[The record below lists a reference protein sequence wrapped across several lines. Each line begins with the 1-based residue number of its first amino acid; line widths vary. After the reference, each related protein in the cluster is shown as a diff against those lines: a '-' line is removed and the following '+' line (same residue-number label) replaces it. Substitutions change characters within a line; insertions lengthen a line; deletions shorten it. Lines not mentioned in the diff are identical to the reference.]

1 MAISEEADRQVAAV
15 RAVVAHA
22 GLMRRGVLRVYLG
35 AAPGVG
41 KTFDMLSEGRRR
53 QERGTD
59 VVVGFVETHGRIHT
73 AELLEGMEIVPRRT
87 MSYRGTEFTEM
98 DLDAVLA
105 RAPKVALVDEL
116 AHTNVPGSRHEKR
129 WQDIDDLLEAGIDVI
144 STVNIQHLESLNDV
158 VESITGV
165 KQRETV
171 PDEVVRRADQI
182 ELVDMTPE
190 ALRRRLAHGNVYA
203 PEKIDAALANYFR
216 VGNLTALREL
226 ALLWLADRV
235 DDALEAY
242 REQHDIADSWP
253 ARERVVVALTGGP
266 EGETLL
272 RRAARMVRRRA
283 GGELLAVHVSRGD
296 GLAGASP
303 AALAHQ
309 RELVESLGGSF
320 HTVVGD
326 NVPEAIL
333 DFARGVNA
341 AVIVIGVSRRPRWKA
356 MFGEGVGAAVTR
368 LSGPIDVHV
377 VTHEE
382 AAGRGDRLPT
392 RAEALGGR
400 RRLAG
405 WMLAVLGPVVLTVI
419 LTSLV
424 GDHALSTD
432 LMLFLALTV
441 GVALIGGLWPALTVA
456 VVGSLLLNYYLTPPV
471 HTWTIADPENA
482 LALVVFVLV
491 AVAVAS
497 IVDVAARR
505 TVQAAHSRAESET
518 LSVLAG
524 SILRGENTVLA
535 VLGRL
540 RETFGMTSATLLERA
555 DERAPWRQVAASGP
569 SPCSTPEDSD
579 VEVMVSPTLALAMRG
594 RVLPADDR
602 RVLEAFAAQAAVVLD
617 RERLRQQAGEAR
629 QLEQG
634 NTIRTA
640 LLAAVSHDLRTP
652 LASIRAAVGSLRQT
666 DVKWSADDEAELL
679 ATVDVATTR
688 LERLIDNL
696 LDLSRLQTGAVRP
709 LTRPVSLDE
718 IVPRATEGLPRDRI
732 RIDVRE
738 TLPLVNTDP
747 GLMERVVANIVE
759 NALRYGP
766 QDLPVVVSASDFG
779 HAVELRVVDRGRG
792 VPDEAKAK
800 MFESFQ
806 RLGDSRTGEGV
817 GLGLAVARGFV
828 EAVGGTLL
836 AEDTPGGGL
845 TMVVSLPTADGTE
858 AGESVAATKDEV
870 QDVPADATASAPRTA
885 S

>member
-1 MAISEEADRQVAAV
+1 
-15 RAVVAHA
+15 
-22 GLMRRGVLRVYLG
+22 MRRGILRVYLG

-41 KTFDMLSEGRRR
+41 KTYDMLSEGRRR
-53 QERGTD
+53 HERGTD

-73 AELLEGMEIVPRRT
+73 AELLDGMEIVPRRT
-87 MSYRGTEFTEM
+87 LTYRGAEFTEM

-129 WQDIDDLLEAGIDVI
+129 WQDIDELLAAGIDVI

-182 ELVDMTPE
+182 ELVDMTAE

-242 REQHDIADSWP
+242 REQHDIAENWP

-266 EGETLL
+266 EGETLV
-272 RRAARMVRRRA
+272 RRAHRMVRSRA
-283 GGELLAVHVSRGD
+283 GGELLAVHVSRSD

-303 AALAHQ
+303 AELARQ
-309 RELVESLGGSF
+309 RELVESLGGTF

-341 AVIVIGVSRRPRWKA
+341 NVIVIGVSRRPHWKA
-356 MFGEGVGAAVTR
+356 IFGEGVGAAVTR

-382 AAGRGDRLPT
+382 AGGRGDRLPT

-400 RRLAG
+400 RRLVG
-405 WMLAVLGPVVLTVI
+405 WVLAVLGPVALTFILTV
-419 LTSLV
+419 LV

-432 LMLFLALTV
+432 LMLFVALTV

-456 VVGSLLLNYYLTPPV
+456 VLGSLLLNYYLTPPV

-491 AVAVAS
+491 AVGVAS
-497 IVDVAARR
+497 VVDVAARR

-524 SILRGENTVLA
+524 SVLRGQNTVVA
-535 VLGRL
+535 VLERL
-540 RETFGMTSATLLERA
+540 RETFAMSSATLLERA
-555 DERAPWRQVAASGP
+555 DEHSPWQQVAASGAA
-569 SPCSTPEDSD
+569 PCATPEEAD

-617 RERLRQQAGEAR
+617 RERLRQQASEAR

-666 DVKWSADDEAELL
+666 DVKWSAEDEAELL
-679 ATVDVATTR
+679 ATVDIATTR

-696 LDLSRLQTGAVRP
+696 LDLSRLQAGAVRP

-718 IVPRATEGLPRDRI
+718 IVPRAVEGVPPERI
-732 RIDVRE
+732 RIDVPE
-738 TLPLVNTDP
+738 ALPLVNTDP
-747 GLMERVVANIVE
+747 GLLERVIANVIE

-766 QDLPVVVSASDFG
+766 PETPVVVSASDFG
-779 HAVELRVVDRGRG
+779 HTVELRVVDRGPG
-792 VPDEAKAK
+792 VPDDFKAK

-806 RLGDSRTGEGV
+806 RLGDSPAGEGV

-828 EAVGGTLL
+828 EAVGGSLM
-836 AEDTPGGGL
+836 ADDTPGGGL
-845 TMVVSLPTADGTE
+845 TMVVSLPTADLNVPPE
-858 AGESVAATKDEV
+858 RQVSAPSDVAAG
-870 QDVPADATASAPRTA
+870 PR
-885 S
+885 SSL

>member
-1 MAISEEADRQVAAV
+1 MVNVVIPRGPGWPAEAIVAAV
-15 RAVVAHA
+15 AHA
-22 GLMRRGVLRVYLG
+22 ELMRRGVLRVYLG

-59 VVVGFVETHGRIHT
+59 VVVGFVETYGRIHT
-73 AELLEGMEIVPRRT
+73 AELLEGMEVVARRT
-87 MSYRGTEFTEM
+87 MIYRGTEFTEM
-98 DLDAVLA
+98 DLDALLA

-116 AHTNVPGSRHEKR
+116 AHTNVPSSRNEKR
-129 WQDIDDLLEAGIDVI
+129 WQDIDELLSAGIDVI

-158 VESITGV
+158 AESITGV
-165 KQRETV
+165 KQHETV
-171 PDEVVRRADQI
+171 PDEVVRRANQI
-182 ELVDMTPE
+182 ELVDMTAE

-242 REQHDIADSWP
+242 REQHHIAASWP

-266 EGETLL
+266 EGETLI
-272 RRAARMVRRRA
+272 RRAGRMVRRRA
-283 GGELLAVHVSRGD
+283 GGELLAVHVSRSD

-309 RELVESLGGSF
+309 RELVESLGGTF

-326 NVPEAIL
+326 DIAEAIL

-341 AVIVIGVSRRPRWKA
+341 AVIVIGVSRRPRWNA
-356 MFGEGVGAAVTR
+356 LFSEGVGAAVTR

-382 AAGRGDRLPT
+382 AAGRGDRLPP
-392 RAEALGGR
+392 RAEALGRR
-400 RRLAG
+400 RRLTG
-405 WMLAVLGPVVLTVI
+405 WVLAALGPLALTVI
-419 LTSLV
+419 MTNLV
-424 GDHALSTD
+424 GEHGLSTD
-432 LMLFLALTV
+432 LMLFLALTI
-441 GVALIGGLWPALTVA
+441 GVALIGGLLPALTVA
-456 VVGSLLLNYYLTPPV
+456 VLGSLLLNYYLTPPV

-482 LALVVFVLV
+482 LAFLIFVLV
-491 AVAVAS
+491 AVGVAS

-518 LSVLAG
+518 LSVLA
-524 SILRGENTVLA
+524 SSVLRGQNTVVA

-540 RETFGMTSATLLERA
+540 RETFAMSSATLLERA
-555 DERAPWRQVAASGP
+555 DEDSPWQQVAASGP
-569 SPCSTPEDSD
+569 APCATPEDAD

-629 QLEQG
+629 QLEHG
-634 NTIRTA
+634 NAIRTA

-666 DVKWSADDEAELL
+666 DVKWSAEDQAELL
-679 ATVDVATTR
+679 ATVAAATGR

-696 LDLSRLQTGAVRP
+696 LDLSRLHAGAVRP
-709 LTRPVSLDE
+709 LSRPVSLDE
-718 IVPRATEGLPRDRI
+718 IVPRATEGVPRDRI
-732 RIDVRE
+732 RIDVPE
-738 TLPLVNTDP
+738 ALPLANTDP
-747 GLMERVVANIVE
+747 GLVERVVANVVE
-759 NALRYGP
+759 NALRYAPPGV
-766 QDLPVVVSASDFG
+766 PVVVSASDFG
-779 HAVELRVVDRGRG
+779 HSVELRVVDRGPG
-792 VPDEAKAK
+792 VPDDAKSR
-800 MFESFQ
+800 MFEAFQ
-806 RLGDSRTGEGV
+806 RLGDSPAGDGV

-828 EAVGGTLL
+828 EAVGGTLA

-845 TMVVSLPTADGTE
+845 TMVVSLPTADVAQT
-858 AGESVAATKDEV
+858 ADAVAANQT
-870 QDVPADATASAPRTA
+870 QRIAP
-885 S
+885 

>member
-1 MAISEEADRQVAAV
+1 MTTGT
-15 RAVVAHA
+15 AHA
-22 GLMRRGVLRVYLG
+22 GLMRRGMLRVYLG

-73 AELLEGMEIVPRRT
+73 AELLEGMEIVPRRAMT
-87 MSYRGTEFTEM
+87 YRGADFTEM

-129 WQDIDDLLEAGIDVI
+129 WQDIDALLDAGIDVI

-165 KQRETV
+165 QQRETV

-242 REQHDIADSWP
+242 RERHDIAESWP

-266 EGETLL
+266 EGETLV
-272 RRAARMVRRRA
+272 RRAGRMVRRRA
-283 GGELLAVHVSRGD
+283 GGELLAVHVSRSD

-309 RELVESLGGSF
+309 RELVESLGGTF
-320 HTVVGD
+320 HSVVGD
-326 NVPEAIL
+326 DVPEAIL

-341 AVIVIGVSRRPRWKA
+341 TVIVIGVSRRPRWKA
-356 MFGEGVGAAVTR
+356 IFSEGVGAAVTR
-368 LSGPIDVHV
+368 MSGPIDVHI
-377 VTHEE
+377 VTHDE
-382 AAGRGDRLPT
+382 AGGRGDRLPS
-392 RAEALGGR
+392 RSEALGGR

-405 WMLAVLGPVVLTVI
+405 WLLAVLGPVLLTVV
-419 LTSLV
+419 LTSLL
-424 GDHALSTD
+424 GEHALSTD
-432 LMLFLALTV
+432 LMLFLALTI
-441 GVALIGGLWPALTVA
+441 GVAMVGGLWPALTVA
-456 VVGSLLLNYYLTPPV
+456 VLGSLLLNYYLTPPV

-491 AVAVAS
+491 AIAVAS
-497 IVDVAARR
+497 VVDVAARR
-505 TVQAAHSRAESET
+505 TVQAAHSRQESET
-518 LSVLAG
+518 LSVLSG
-524 SILRGENTVLA
+524 SILRGQNTVLA
-535 VLGRL
+535 VIGRL
-540 RETFGMTSATLLERA
+540 REIFGMTSVTLLERP

-569 SPCSTPEDSD
+569 SPCDTPEEAD

-617 RERLRQQAGEAR
+617 QERLRRQASEA
-629 QLEQG
+629 QHLEQG
-634 NTIRTA
+634 NAIRTA

-666 DVKWSADDEAELL
+666 DVTWSPEDEAELL
-679 ATVDVATTR
+679 ATVDVASGR

-696 LDLSRLQTGAVRP
+696 LDLSRLQAGAVRP

-718 IVPRATEGLPRDRI
+718 IVPRATEGVPRERI
-732 RIDVRE
+732 RIDVPE
-738 TLPLVNTDP
+738 TLPLVNIDP
-747 GLMERVVANIVE
+747 GLVERVIANVVE
-759 NALRYGP
+759 NALRYAPVGV
-766 QDLPVVVSASDFG
+766 PVVVSASDFG
-779 HAVELRVVDRGRG
+779 HSVELRIVDRGPG
-792 VPDEAKAK
+792 VPDDAKAR
-800 MFESFQ
+800 MFEAFQ
-806 RLGDSRTGEGV
+806 RLGDSPAGDGV

-828 EAVGGTLL
+828 ESVGGTLT

-845 TMVVSLPTADGTE
+845 TMVVALPIAEPTIPAAEHPMEGSEPIQPTEDVEKPPQDGH
-858 AGESVAATKDEV
+858 AVSVRRAA
-870 QDVPADATASAPRTA
+870 P
-885 S
+885 

>member
-1 MAISEEADRQVAAV
+1 
-15 RAVVAHA
+15 
-22 GLMRRGVLRVYLG
+22 MRRGVLRVYLG

-73 AELLEGMEIVPRRT
+73 AELLEGMEVVPRRT
-87 MSYRGTEFTEM
+87 MVYRGTEFAEL
-98 DLDAVLA
+98 DLDAVLT

-116 AHTNVPGSRHEKR
+116 AHTNVPGSRNEKR
-129 WQDIDDLLEAGIDVI
+129 WQDIDKLLAAGIDVI

-158 VESITGV
+158 AESITGV
-165 KQRETV
+165 KQHETV
-171 PDEVVRRADQI
+171 PDEVVRRANQI
-182 ELVDMTPE
+182 ELVDMTAE

-242 REQHDIADSWP
+242 REQHHIAASWP

-266 EGETLL
+266 EGETLI
-272 RRAARMVRRRA
+272 RRAGRMVRRRA
-283 GGELLAVHVSRGD
+283 GGELLAVHVSRSD
-296 GLAGASP
+296 GPASASP

-309 RELVESLGGSF
+309 RELVESMGGTF

-326 NVPEAIL
+326 DIAEAIL

-341 AVIVIGVSRRPRWKA
+341 AVIVIGVSRRPRWSA
-356 MFGEGVGAAVTR
+356 LFSEGVGAAVTR

-382 AAGRGDRLPT
+382 AAGRGDRLPP
-392 RAEALGGR
+392 RAEALGRR
-400 RRLAG
+400 RRLTG
-405 WMLAVLGPVVLTVI
+405 WVLAALGPVVLTIVM
-419 LTSLV
+419 TNLV
-424 GDHALSTD
+424 GEHGLSTD

-456 VVGSLLLNYYLTPPV
+456 VLGSLLLNYYLTPPV

-482 LALVVFVLV
+482 LAFLIFVLV
-491 AVAVAS
+491 AVGVAS

-518 LSVLAG
+518 LSVLA
-524 SILRGENTVLA
+524 SSVLRGQNTVVA

-540 RETFGMTSATLLERA
+540 RETFAMSSATLLERA
-555 DERAPWRQVAASGP
+555 DEDSPWQQVAASGAA
-569 SPCSTPEDSD
+569 PCATPEDAD

-629 QLEQG
+629 QLEHG
-634 NTIRTA
+634 NAIRTA

-666 DVKWSADDEAELL
+666 DVKWSAEDQAELL
-679 ATVDVATTR
+679 ATVDAATGR

-696 LDLSRLQTGAVRP
+696 LDLSRLQAGAVRP
-709 LTRPVSLDE
+709 LSRPVSLDE
-718 IVPRATEGLPRDRI
+718 IVPRATEGVPRDRI
-732 RIDVRE
+732 RIDVPE
-738 TLPLVNTDP
+738 ALPLVNTDP
-747 GLMERVVANIVE
+747 GLVERVVANVVE
-759 NALRYGP
+759 NALRYAPPGV
-766 QDLPVVVSASDFG
+766 PVVVSASDFG
-779 HAVELRVVDRGRG
+779 HSVELRVVDRGSG
-792 VPDEAKAK
+792 VPDDAKAR
-800 MFESFQ
+800 MFEAFQ
-806 RLGDSRTGEGV
+806 RLGDSPAGDGV

-828 EAVGGTLL
+828 EAVGGTLA

-845 TMVVSLPTADGTE
+845 TMVVSLPTADVVET
-858 AGESVAATKDEV
+858 ADAVAANQT
-870 QDVPADATASAPRTA
+870 QGIAP
-885 S
+885 

>member
-1 MAISEEADRQVAAV
+1 MTVVIPKEAERQVETV
-15 RAVVAHA
+15 RRAVTHA
-22 GLMRRGVLRVYLG
+22 GPMRRGVLRVYLG

-41 KTFDMLSEGRRR
+41 KTFDMLSEGHRR
-53 QERGTD
+53 QDRGTD

-73 AELLEGMEIVPRRT
+73 AELLDGLEVIPRKKLV
-87 MSYRGTEFTEM
+87 YRGGEFTEM

-116 AHTNVPGSRHEKR
+116 AHTNVPGSRNEKR
-129 WQDIDDLLEAGIDVI
+129 WQDIDELLVAGIDVI

-182 ELVDMTPE
+182 ELVDMTAE

-235 DDALEAY
+235 DDALEKY
-242 REQHDIADSWP
+242 REQHDIEASWP

-283 GGELLAVHVSRGD
+283 GGELLAVHVTRSD
-296 GLAGASP
+296 GIAGASP
-303 AALAHQ
+303 KALAHQ
-309 RELVESLGGSF
+309 RELVESLGGTF

-326 NVPEAIL
+326 DVPEAIL

-341 AVIVIGVSRRPRWKA
+341 AVIVIGVSRRPRWRA
-356 MFGEGVGAAVTR
+356 LFSEGVGAAVTR
-368 LSGPIDVHV
+368 MSGPIDVHV

-382 AAGRGDRLPT
+382 AAGRGDRLPP
-392 RAEALGGR
+392 RAEALGRR
-400 RRLAG
+400 RRLTG
-405 WMLAVLGPVVLTVI
+405 WVLAVLGPVVLTVI
-419 LTSLV
+419 LTNLV
-424 GDHALSTD
+424 GDHGLSTD

-456 VVGSLLLNYYLTPPV
+456 VFGSLLLNYYLTPPV

-482 LALVVFVLV
+482 LALVVFVLI
-491 AVAVAS
+491 AVGVAS
-497 IVDVAARR
+497 IVDIAARR

-524 SILRGENTVLA
+524 SVLRGQNTVVA
-535 VLGRL
+535 VLERL
-540 RETFGMTSATLLERA
+540 RETFGMSSATLLERD
-555 DERAPWRQVAASGP
+555 DEHSPWQQVAASG
-569 SPCSTPEDSD
+569 SAPCATPEEAD
-579 VEVMVSPTLALAMRG
+579 VEVMVSATLALAMRG

-629 QLEQG
+629 QLEQS
-634 NTIRTA
+634 NAIRTA

-666 DVKWSADDEAELL
+666 DVQWTVEDQAELL
-679 ATVDVATTR
+679 ATVDVATGR

-696 LDLSRLQTGAVRP
+696 LDLSRLQAGAVRP
-709 LTRPVSLDE
+709 LSRPVSLDE
-718 IVPRATEGLPRDRI
+718 IVPRATEGVPRDRI
-732 RIDVRE
+732 RIDVPE
-738 TLPLVNTDP
+738 ALPLVNADP
-747 GLMERVVANIVE
+747 GLVERVVANVVE
-759 NALRYGP
+759 NALRYAPPGV
-766 QDLPVVVSASDFG
+766 PVVVSASDFG
-779 HAVELRVVDRGRG
+779 HRVELRVVDRGPG
-792 VPDEAKAK
+792 VSDEAKAS
-800 MFESFQ
+800 MFEAFQ
-806 RLGDSRTGEGV
+806 RLGDSPAGDGV

-828 EAVGGTLL
+828 EAVGGTLS

-845 TMVVSLPTADGTE
+845 TMVISLPTVE
-858 AGESVAATKDEV
+858 LAAAP
-870 QDVPADATASAPRTA
+870 PAEWARPAAS

>member
-1 MAISEEADRQVAAV
+1 VPGEAPRRVVNVINGPPAAMAAIVEHSGV
-15 RAVVAHA
+15 
-22 GLMRRGVLRVYLG
+22 MRRGILRVYLG

-41 KTFDMLSEGRRR
+41 KTYDMLSEGRRR
-53 QERGTD
+53 RERGTD
-59 VVVGFVETHGRIHT
+59 VVVGFVETHGRAHT
-73 AELLEGMEIVPRRT
+73 AELLVGMEIVPRQAMT
-87 MSYRGTEFTEM
+87 YRGAEFTEM
-98 DLDAVLA
+98 DTDAILR

-116 AHTNVPGSRHEKR
+116 AHTNVPGSRREKR
-129 WQDIDDLLEAGIDVI
+129 WEDIEELLGAGIDVI

-242 REQHDIADSWP
+242 REHHGIAESWP

-266 EGETLL
+266 EGETML
-272 RRAARMVRRRA
+272 RRGARIVRRRA
-283 GGELLAVHVSRGD
+283 GGELLAVHVARSD
-296 GLAGASP
+296 GLVGASP
-303 AALAHQ
+303 AAMARQ
-309 RELVESLGGSF
+309 RELIESLGGTF

-326 NVPEAIL
+326 DVAEAIL
-333 DFARGVNA
+333 EFARGVNA
-341 AVIVIGVSRRPRWKA
+341 TLIVIGVSRRPRWKA
-356 MFGEGVGAAVTR
+356 LFSEGVGAAVTR

-377 VTHEE
+377 VTHE
-382 AAGRGDRLPT
+382 AAGGRGERLP
-392 RAEALGGR
+392 RRSEVLGGR
-400 RRLAG
+400 RRIAG
-405 WMLAVLGPVVLTVI
+405 WALAVVGPIALTVI
-419 LTSLV
+419 LTRLLGAHS
-424 GDHALSTD
+424 LSTD
-432 LMLFLALTV
+432 LMLFLTLTV
-441 GVALIGGLWPALTVA
+441 GVALAGGIWPALTCA
-456 VVGSLLLNYYLTPPV
+456 VFGSLLLNYYLTPPV

-482 LALVVFVLV
+482 LALLVFVLV
-491 AVAVAS
+491 AVGVAS
-497 IVDVAARR
+497 IVDIAARR
-505 TVQAAHSRAESET
+505 TVQAAHSWAESET

-524 SILRGENTVLA
+524 SVLRGQDTVVA
-535 VLGRL
+535 VLERL
-540 RETFGMTSATLLERA
+540 RETFAMSSATLLERA
-555 DERAPWRQVAASGP
+555 DEHSPWQQVAASGAA
-569 SPCSTPEDSD
+569 PCATPEEAD

-602 RVLEAFAAQAAVVLD
+602 SVLEAFAAQAAVVLD
-617 RERLRQQAGEAR
+617 RERLRQQASEAR

-666 DVKWSADDEAELL
+666 DVKWSAEDEAELL
-679 ATVDVATTR
+679 ATVDIATTR

-696 LDLSRLQTGAVRP
+696 LDLSRLQAGAVRP

-718 IVPRATEGLPRDRI
+718 IVPRAVEGVPPDRI
-732 RIDVRE
+732 RIDVPE
-738 TLPLVNTDP
+738 ALPLVNTDP
-747 GLMERVVANIVE
+747 GLLERVIANVIE

-766 QDLPVVVSASDFG
+766 PETPVVVSASDFG
-779 HAVELRVVDRGRG
+779 HTVELRVVDRGPG
-792 VPDEAKAK
+792 VPDDFKAR

-806 RLGDSRTGEGV
+806 RLGDSPAGEGV

-836 AEDTPGGGL
+836 ADDTPGGGL
-845 TMVVSLPTADGTE
+845 TMVVSLPTADLSVSPE
-858 AGESVAATKDEV
+858 RPVSAPSDVAAG
-870 QDVPADATASAPRTA
+870 PR
-885 S
+885 SCL

>member
-1 MAISEEADRQVAAV
+1 
-15 RAVVAHA
+15 
-22 GLMRRGVLRVYLG
+22 MRRGVLRVYLG

-73 AELLEGMEIVPRRT
+73 AELLEGMEVVARRT
-87 MSYRGTEFTEM
+87 MIYRGTEFTEM

-116 AHTNVPGSRHEKR
+116 AHTNVPGSRNEKR
-129 WQDIDDLLEAGIDVI
+129 WQDIDELLSAGIDVI
-144 STVNIQHLESLNDV
+144 STVDIQHLESLNDV
-158 VESITGV
+158 AESITGV
-165 KQRETV
+165 KQHETV
-171 PDEVVRRADQI
+171 PDEVVRRANQI
-182 ELVDMTPE
+182 ELVDMTAE

-242 REQHDIADSWP
+242 REQHHIAASWP

-266 EGETLL
+266 EGETLI
-272 RRAARMVRRRA
+272 RRAGRMVRRRA
-283 GGELLAVHVSRGD
+283 GGELLAVHVSRSD

-309 RELVESLGGSF
+309 RELVESLGGTF

-326 NVPEAIL
+326 DIAEAIL

-341 AVIVIGVSRRPRWKA
+341 AVIVIGVSRRPRWNTL
-356 MFGEGVGAAVTR
+356 FSEGVGAAVTR

-382 AAGRGDRLPT
+382 AAGRGDRLPP
-392 RAEALGGR
+392 RVEALGRR
-400 RRLAG
+400 RRLTG
-405 WMLAVLGPVVLTVI
+405 WVLAALGPVVLTIVM
-419 LTSLV
+419 TNLV
-424 GDHALSTD
+424 GEHGLSTD

-456 VVGSLLLNYYLTPPV
+456 VLGSLLLNYYLTPPV

-482 LALVVFVLV
+482 LAFLIFVLV
-491 AVAVAS
+491 AVGVAS

-518 LSVLAG
+518 LSVLA
-524 SILRGENTVLA
+524 SSVLRGQNTVVA

-540 RETFGMTSATLLERA
+540 RETFAMSSATLLERA
-555 DERAPWRQVAASGP
+555 DEDSPWQQVAASGAV
-569 SPCSTPEDSD
+569 PCATPEDAD

-629 QLEQG
+629 QLEHG
-634 NTIRTA
+634 NAIRTA

-666 DVKWSADDEAELL
+666 DVKWSAEDQAELL
-679 ATVDVATTR
+679 ATVDAATGR

-696 LDLSRLQTGAVRP
+696 LDLSRLQAGAVRP
-709 LTRPVSLDE
+709 LSRPVSLDE
-718 IVPRATEGLPRDRI
+718 IVPRATEGVPRDRI
-732 RIDVRE
+732 RIDVPE
-738 TLPLVNTDP
+738 ALPLANTDP
-747 GLMERVVANIVE
+747 GLVERVVANVVE
-759 NALRYGP
+759 NALRYAPPGV
-766 QDLPVVVSASDFG
+766 PVVVSASDFG
-779 HAVELRVVDRGRG
+779 HSVELRVVDRGPG
-792 VPDEAKAK
+792 VPDDAKAR
-800 MFESFQ
+800 MFEAFQ
-806 RLGDSRTGEGV
+806 RLGDSPAGDGV

-828 EAVGGTLL
+828 EAVGGTLA

-845 TMVVSLPTADGTE
+845 TMVVSLPTADVAET
-858 AGESVAATKDEV
+858 ADAVAANQT
-870 QDVPADATASAPRTA
+870 QRIAP
-885 S
+885 

>member
-1 MAISEEADRQVAAV
+1 M
-15 RAVVAHA
+15 AHA

-41 KTFDMLSEGRRR
+41 KTFDMLSEGHRR
-53 QERGTD
+53 QDRGTD

-73 AELLEGMEIVPRRT
+73 AELLDGLEVIPRK
-87 MSYRGTEFTEM
+87 MFVYRGGEFTEM

-116 AHTNVPGSRHEKR
+116 AHTNVPGSRNEKR
-129 WQDIDDLLEAGIDVI
+129 WQDIDELLAAGIDVI

-182 ELVDMTPE
+182 ELVDMTAE

-235 DDALEAY
+235 DDALEKY
-242 REQHDIADSWP
+242 REQHDIEASWP

-283 GGELLAVHVSRGD
+283 GGELLAVHVTRSD
-296 GLAGASP
+296 GIAGASP
-303 AALAHQ
+303 KALDHQ
-309 RELVESLGGSF
+309 RELVESLGGTF
-320 HTVVGD
+320 HSVVGD
-326 NVPEAIL
+326 DVPEAIL

-356 MFGEGVGAAVTR
+356 LFSEGVGAAVTR
-368 LSGPIDVHV
+368 MSGPIDVHV

-382 AAGRGDRLPT
+382 AAGRGDQLPP
-392 RAEALGGR
+392 RAEALGRR
-400 RRLAG
+400 RRLTG

-419 LTSLV
+419 LTNLV
-424 GDHALSTD
+424 GDHGLSTD

-482 LALVVFVLV
+482 LALVVFVLI
-491 AVAVAS
+491 AVGVAS
-497 IVDVAARR
+497 IVDIAARR

-524 SILRGENTVLA
+524 SVLRGQNTVVA
-535 VLGRL
+535 VLERL
-540 RETFGMTSATLLERA
+540 RETFAMSSATLLERD
-555 DERAPWRQVAASGP
+555 DEHSPWQQVAASG
-569 SPCSTPEDSD
+569 SAPCATPEEAD
-579 VEVMVSPTLALAMRG
+579 VEVMVAPTLALAMRG

-602 RVLEAFAAQAAVVLD
+602 RVLEAFAAQAAAVLD
-617 RERLRQQAGEAR
+617 RERLRRQAGEAR

-634 NTIRTA
+634 NAIRTA

-666 DVKWSADDEAELL
+666 DVKWTAEDQAELL
-679 ATVDVATTR
+679 ATVDVATGR

-696 LDLSRLQTGAVRP
+696 LDLSRLQAGAVRP
-709 LTRPVSLDE
+709 LSRPVSLDE
-718 IVPRATEGLPRDRI
+718 IVPRATEGVPRDRI
-732 RIDVRE
+732 RIDVPE
-738 TLPLVNTDP
+738 ALPLVNTDP
-747 GLMERVVANIVE
+747 GLVERVVANVVE
-759 NALRYGP
+759 NALRYAPPGV
-766 QDLPVVVSASDFG
+766 PVVVSASDFG
-779 HAVELRVVDRGRG
+779 HWVELRVVDRGPG
-792 VPDEAKAK
+792 VPDEAKAR
-800 MFESFQ
+800 MFEAFQ
-806 RLGDSRTGEGV
+806 RLGDSPAGDGV

-828 EAVGGTLL
+828 ETVGGTLS

-845 TMVVSLPTADGTE
+845 TMVISLPTVE
-858 AGESVAATKDEV
+858 LAAAP
-870 QDVPADATASAPRTA
+870 PAEWARPAAS

>member
-1 MAISEEADRQVAAV
+1 MVT
-15 RAVVAHA
+15 HA
-22 GLMRRGVLRVYLG
+22 GLVRRGMLRVYLG

-41 KTFDMLSEGRRR
+41 KTYDMLSEGRRR

-73 AELLEGMEIVPRRT
+73 AELLDGMEIVPRRT
-87 MSYRGTEFTEM
+87 IVHRGAEFTEM

-116 AHTNVPGSRHEKR
+116 AHTNVPGSRNEKR
-129 WQDIDDLLEAGIDVI
+129 WQDIDELLGAGIDVI
-144 STVNIQHLESLNDV
+144 STVNIQHFESLNDV

-182 ELVDMTPE
+182 ELVDMTAE

-235 DDALEAY
+235 DDALEKY
-242 REQHDIADSWP
+242 REQHDIEAIWP

-272 RRAARMVRRRA
+272 RRATLLVRRRA
-283 GGELLAVHVSRGD
+283 GGELLAVHVTRGD
-296 GLAGASP
+296 GIAGASP
-303 AALAHQ
+303 TALARQ
-309 RELVESLGGSF
+309 RELVESLGGTF

-326 NVPEAIL
+326 DVPEAIL

-341 AVIVIGVSRRPRWKA
+341 TVIVIGVSRRPRWKA
-356 MFGEGVGAAVTR
+356 LFSEGVGAAVTR

-382 AAGRGDRLPT
+382 AAGRGDRPLP
-392 RAEALGGR
+392 RAEALGR
-400 RRLAG
+400 RRRFAG
-405 WMLAVLGPVVLTVI
+405 WVLALLGPVVLTVI
-419 LTSLV
+419 LTTLV
-424 GDHALSTD
+424 GDHGLSTD

-456 VVGSLLLNYYLTPPV
+456 ILGSLLLNYYFTPPV

-491 AVAVAS
+491 AAGVAS
-497 IVDVAARR
+497 IVDIAARR
-505 TVQAAHSRAESET
+505 TVQAAHSRAEAET

-524 SILRGENTVLA
+524 SVLRGQNTVVA
-535 VLGRL
+535 VLERL
-540 RETFGMTSATLLERA
+540 RETFAMTSATLLERA
-555 DERAPWRQVAASGP
+555 DERAPWQQVAASGP
-569 SPCSTPEDSD
+569 TPCATPEEAD
-579 VEVMVSPTLALAMRG
+579 VEVVVSPTLALAMRG

-617 RERLRQQAGEAR
+617 RERLRKQAGEAR

-634 NTIRTA
+634 NAIRTA

-652 LASIRAAVGSLRQT
+652 LASIRAAVDSLRQT
-666 DVKWSADDEAELL
+666 DVTWSPEDEAELL
-679 ATVDVATTR
+679 ATIDVATGR

-696 LDLSRLQTGAVRP
+696 LDLSRLQVGALRP

-718 IVPRATEGLPRDRI
+718 IVPRATESVPRERI
-732 RIDVRE
+732 HIDVPE

-747 GLMERVVANIVE
+747 GLVERVVANVVE
-759 NALRYGP
+759 NALRYSP
-766 QDLPVVVSASDFG
+766 PSIPVVVSASDFG
-779 HAVELRVVDRGRG
+779 RTVELRVVDRGSG
-792 VPDEAKAK
+792 VSDEDKTR
-800 MFESFQ
+800 MFEAFQ
-806 RLGDSRTGEGV
+806 RLGDSPAGDGI

-828 EAVGGTLL
+828 EAVGGTLA

-845 TMVVSLPTADGTE
+845 TMVVSLPTAEPTVAVPPGHLVEGSGPIEPENSVEKPPQDGR
-858 AGESVAATKDEV
+858 AV
-870 QDVPADATASAPRTA
+870 SARKA
-885 S
+885 RS

>member
-1 MAISEEADRQVAAV
+1 
-15 RAVVAHA
+15 
-22 GLMRRGVLRVYLG
+22 
-35 AAPGVG
+35 VG
-41 KTFDMLSEGRRR
+41 KTYDMLSEGRRR
-53 QERGTD
+53 HDRGTD
-59 VVVGFVETHGRIHT
+59 VVVGFVETHGRVHT
-73 AELLEGMEIVPRRT
+73 AELLEGMEIIPRRT
-87 MSYRGTEFTEM
+87 MIYRGAEFTEM

-105 RAPKVALVDEL
+105 RAPKVVLVDEL
-116 AHTNVPGSRHEKR
+116 AHTNVPGSRNEKR
-129 WQDIDDLLEAGIDVI
+129 WQDIDELLAAGIDVI

-272 RRAARMVRRRA
+272 RRAHRMVRRRA
-283 GGELLAVHVSRGD
+283 GGELLAVHVSISD
-296 GLAGASP
+296 GIADASP

-309 RELVESLGGSF
+309 RELVESLGGTF

-326 NVPEAIL
+326 DVPEAIL

-341 AVIVIGVSRRPRWKA
+341 TVIVIGVSRRPRWKA
-356 MFGEGVGAAVTR
+356 LFSEGVGAEVTR

-382 AAGRGDRLPT
+382 AAGRGDRLPP
-392 RAEALGGR
+392 RAGALGRR

-405 WMLAVLGPVVLTVI
+405 WVLAVLGPVVFTVI
-419 LTSLV
+419 LTTLV
-424 GDHALSTD
+424 GDHGLSTD

-456 VVGSLLLNYYLTPPV
+456 ILGSLLLNYYLTPPI

-491 AVAVAS
+491 AFAVAS
-497 IVDVAARR
+497 IVDIAARR

-524 SILRGENTVLA
+524 SVLRGQNTVVA
-535 VLGRL
+535 VLERL
-540 RETFGMTSATLLERA
+540 RETFAMSSATLLERA
-555 DERAPWRQVAASGP
+555 DERSPWQQVAASG
-569 SPCSTPEDSD
+569 SAPCATPEEAD
-579 VEVMVSPTLALAMRG
+579 VEVLVTPTLALAMRG

-617 RERLRQQAGEAR
+617 RERLREQAGEAR

-634 NTIRTA
+634 NAIRTA

-666 DVKWSADDEAELL
+666 DVTWSSDDQAELL
-679 ATVDVATTR
+679 ATVDVATDR

-696 LDLSRLQTGAVRP
+696 LDLSRLQAGAVRP
-709 LTRPVSLDE
+709 LTRAVSLDE
-718 IVPRATEGLPRDRI
+718 IVPRATEGVPRERI
-732 RIDVRE
+732 RIDVPE

-747 GLMERVVANIVE
+747 GLVERVVANVVE
-759 NALRYGP
+759 NALRYAPPGV
-766 QDLPVVVSASDFG
+766 PVVVSASDFG
-779 HAVELRVVDRGRG
+779 HAVELRVVDRGPG
-792 VPDEAKAK
+792 VPDEAKAR
-800 MFESFQ
+800 MFEAFQ
-806 RLGDSRTGEGV
+806 RLGDSPAGDGV

-828 EAVGGTLL
+828 EAVGGTLS
-836 AEDTPGGGL
+836 ADDTPGGGL
-845 TMVVSLPTADGTE
+845 TMVIALPTAELAAPAGDRPVEGSQRIDPTDGVE
-858 AGESVAATKDEV
+858 KPPQDGRAVSVRGAA
-870 QDVPADATASAPRTA
+870 P
-885 S
+885 